1 MKLERKV
8 KLTHV
13 GHYNPWGKNLDFV
26 SSAIGGFKQ
35 GSDMV

>member
-8 KLTHV
+8 KADV
-13 GHYNPWGKNLDFV
+13 GHGNPWGKNLDFV

-35 GSDMV
+35 RSDMV